1 MSFLNL
7 VTQRQSVRKY
17 SSRKVEPEKLERC
30 LEAARLAPSASNT
43 QPWHFIV
50 VQEEP
55 LRTKVAEATFSG
67 PIKFN
72 RFTLQ
77 APVLV
82 VILLEQPK
90 LRNRIAMILKN
101 KEWKL
106 IDIGITAT
114 HFCLQAAEEGLGTCM
129 MGWYDEKQ
137 LKKVLSLPAGKTVG
151 LVISLGYAED
161 GYPLRKKIRKPME
174 AIVSYTES

>member
-1 MSFLNL
+1 MTFSVLIN
-7 VTQRQSVRKY
+7 TRQSVRKY
-17 SSRKVEPEKLERC
+17 SSKPVEKEKLQRC
-30 LEAARLAPSASNT
+30 LEAARMAPSASNT

-50 VQEEP
+50 VQDEP

-67 PIKFN
+67 PVKFN
-72 RFTLQ
+72 KFTLQ

-129 MGWYDEKQ
+129 MGWYNEKE
-137 LKKVLSLPAGKTVG
+137 LKKALNIPANKTVG

-161 GYPLRKKIRKPME
+161 GYSLRKKIRKPIE
-174 AIVSYTES
+174 EIVTF

>member
-1 MSFLNL
+1 MSFLTL

-82 VILLEQPK
+82 VILLEQPQ

-137 LKKVLSLPAGKTVG
+137 LKKVLSLPRNKTIG

-161 GYPLRKKIRKPME
+161 GYPLRKKIRKPIE
-174 AIVSYTES
+174 AIVSYNGF